1 MSLAVY
7 LIQGAALYVAAREMI
22 AGDLTKGE
30 FVQFWFYLAMLVRP
44 IRELGERYNVLQ
56 SAFAS
61 AERIFQI
68 LDTRSAVVVAEHPTP
83 LPPSDRPAHVRFER
97 VSFGYRPDLPVV
109 EDVSFE
115 VVPGQTVAIVGATGG
130 GKSTL
135 ASLLLRFYDP
145 TQGRIT
151 FDGVDLR
158 EMELGELRRRFGL
171 VLQEDFLFAGTVRDN
186 LVMDRD
192 AVDEDSLEEALD
204 TSRASRL
211 IDRLDLGLDSPVAE
225 RGATFSTGERQ
236 LLAIARALAARPS
249 MVVLDEA
256 TASVDSAT
264 EAQIEAATNSL
275 LSGRSALVI
284 AHRLSTI
291 VNADQILVMHKGR
304 LRERGTH
311 AELLAQGG
319 LYSRLHAG

>member
-1 MSLAVY
+1 
-7 LIQGAALYVAAREMI
+7 
-22 AGDLTKGE
+22 
-30 FVQFWFYLAMLVRP
+30 
-44 IRELGERYNVLQ
+44 
-56 SAFAS
+56 
-61 AERIFQI
+61 
-68 LDTRSAVVVAEHPTP
+68 
-83 LPPSDRPAHVRFER
+83 
-97 VSFGYRPDLPVV
+97 
-109 EDVSFE
+109 
-115 VVPGQTVAIVGATGG
+115 
-130 GKSTL
+130 
-135 ASLLLRFYDP
+135 
-145 TQGRIT
+145 
-151 FDGVDLR
+151 
-158 EMELGELRRRFGL
+158 MELGELRRRFGL

-319 LYSRLHAG
+319 LYSRLHALQFAEHESAEAV